1 MRALLLP
8 KLLPA
13 AAARSPRRASDPTRT
28 QPIGPCARCSN
39 GRARGGRSS
48 PSRATP
54 RPSGPLHIV
63 ETARAAPRIPASRP
77 GHWRLAWPSPDTTRA
92 PPIAPAALPLRRP
105 PTPPRASRASLLVS
119 CGRRLR
125 RGEAAPR
132 VDAGAGVHAGSRFTT
147 SESPPARDE
156 ERGPG
161 GAGRRGWS
169 SERERGRRD
178 GRRARSVGRR
188 PCEAPVAGTG
198 RGDARGRPRGL
209 DNVERARGPRRG
221 AGRR

>member
-1 MRALLLP
+1 MPPPVYLTSYRVSFSLCSQAKRAARRRRRALAAPLTGRAPIRKLPRESPPVRALLLP

-77 GHWRLAWPSPDTTRA
+77 GHRCLARPSPDTTRA

-105 PTPPRASRASLLVS
+105 PTPPAPP
-119 CGRRLR
+119 
-125 RGEAAPR
+125 APR
-132 VDAGAGVHAGSRFTT
+132 PPPRLGHAPSSAALRPRAPVVP
-147 SESPPARDE
+147 SLAIPPPASPPVAPAARRPDD
-156 ERGPG
+156 
-161 GAGRRGWS
+161 S
-169 SERERGRRD
+169 
-178 GRRARSVGRR
+178 RRAPTR
-188 PCEAPVAGTG
+188 APV
-198 RGDARGRPRGL
+198 
-209 DNVERARGPRRG
+209 
-221 AGRR
+221 